1 MERDFIAEARQQD
14 RQTRVLIA
22 IDALRKDPT
31 VKHRHLRKALN
42 LSGRQFRKAD
52 RLARLINSAEA
63 SR

>member
-1 MERDFIAEARQQD
+1 MQRDFIEEARQQD

-22 IDALRKDPT
+22 IDALTKDPT

-52 RLARLINSAEA
+52 RLARLTRSF
-63 SR
+63 SPSK